1 MRFLILA
8 LFFISSVS
16 AAPQFWN
23 SPSEG
28 KSKSKISLEE
38 TFDESVN
45 FQPGLNLYNDAAQLT
60 DLFGTKGSQLCAPN
74 SITHAV
80 TFLKYSRNPNFAN
93 LMSAPDMDQ
102 DGTADTYK
110 DKIRYFFQAC
120 QTDRENGTYY
130 QQAIECMKKYV
141 SDSGYTSFTF
151 MIGPHSK
158 EAPAGYRIEDV
169 KRTITTS
176 DLRYYVANQVPVI
189 MGIGWYKF
197 NTTTQ
202 TYERTGGHF
211 FNIYGYDYNAAFGDD
226 KMILKVVN
234 SWINY
239 TGRERANM
247 FDDVTM
253 TRVTGLPTYYPDQ
266 VVYELS
272 GPGFIFNEYK
282 ALVEDLFIM
291 FPVARP

>member
-1 MRFLILA
+1 MRFLLLA

-28 KSKSKISLEE
+28 KVKSQIKLDEVY
-38 TFDESVN
+38 DESVN
-45 FQPGLNLYNDAAQLT
+45 FQPGLNLYNEAAQLT

-80 TFLKYSRNPNFAN
+80 TYLKYARNPGFPN
-93 LMSAPDMDQ
+93 LKTVPDMDS
-102 DGTADTYK
+102 DGTAGSYK
-110 DKIRYFFQAC
+110 DMIRYFFQVC
-120 QTDRENGTYY
+120 ETDREVGTYY
-130 QQAIECMKKYV
+130 HQAIGCMKNYV
-141 SDSGYTSFTF
+141 AESGYNSFTF

-169 KRTITTS
+169 RRAVTTN
-176 DLRYYVANQVPVI
+176 DLRYYLAYQYPVI
-189 MGIGWYKF
+189 MGIGWYTF

-202 TYERTGGHF
+202 TYERNGGHF
-211 FNIYGYDYNAAFGDD
+211 FNIYGYDYNASFGDN

-239 TGRERANM
+239 TGRERVNM

-253 TRVTGLPTYYPDQ
+253 TRVTGLPTYYPES
-266 VVYELS
+266 VVFELE
-272 GPGFIFNEYK
+272 GPGFTFNQTK

-291 FPVARP
+291 IPVEQ